1 MGNNLC
7 SGSRKCE
14 PSNGDQFGML
24 CRRPIDR
31 PLLVKFEKK
40 DTYCKKS
47 KKRKKR
53 KNKSREIRQN

>member
-14 PSNGDQFGML
+14 PLAEINLVCCVGVL
-24 CRRPIDR
+24 LID
-31 PLLVKFEKK
+31 PCLLSLKRKIRIKK
-40 DTYCKKS
+40 KQKK
-47 KKRKKR
+47 KKR